1 MAPDPPVALVYVAR
15 GEASF
20 APTAAAIAQVVAW
33 TASPHR
39 FRFAVLAGSRC
50 LTEQSRLRQLLHP
63 SVRVDVINATD
74 AALHQRLRSDAA
86 RHWFA
91 HTSSIGGKTHTY
103 TVPKLFLF
111 ELLPDD
117 FDMVV
122 TLDNDVVAL
131 ADLAHL
137 ADEIER
143 LSRSLPHAA
152 LFYASEQQNK
162 YRWTLN
168 WTRASWPWPT
178 HRNGINGGV
187 GVQLLDRLRSNAD
200 AYRTMMQKVLDELD
214 DVVIGGRL
222 ERTALNG
229 LGDQTAFSAAAVV
242 APATWARLFRHLP
255 CEWNWQTCV
264 WSYGRVNE
272 CPLHEGR
279 LNTTALTVAGYELA
293 QNCSQQ
299 PVLHDGSCHRRPKL
313 LHFDCP
319 GDLKGLL
326 VSSFVRGDAANGV
339 SHTEFTE
346 GLTPA
351 KKAGGDPAAD
361 ANRTIAVLQAALRS
375 PRADS
380 MCRRAD
386 LRLIGSPARRG
397 VASATFCNASFL
409 LSRLSER
416 AQFGVA
422 SRSSSSRS
430 SGDRHRGSGFG
441 DALPAAAVSYSDS
454 TLASRRLAEW
464 VARAG
469 AERHDAAWC
478 GDESLAPRNLPRV
491 YVYGHELGELTI
503 NPFGFPLDAIGTTA
517 ASGPTYVNAV
527 HARLLAA
534 AVPDPKEAD
543 LFFIPESAAN
553 DTQRCDSLAARLD
566 SYWKRRA
573 LGVGAVPNYFRRKGG
588 RDHFTASHFRASL
601 LTCSAWQSVAFQHV
615 RKLVGV
621 LQSPWFR
628 EDSVLPIPER
638 RLSTRP
644 FACKPWMASCPWLPN
659 SSRADTDAAAAHQH
673 VFEVPYGG
681 SVHGSV
687 QWRTKRE
694 RPLLAVAA
702 FNSRGHR
709 NFHGQMDLRRRLLA
723 QCERANGGAAAS
735 VVRIPRLGSGTSL
748 STIDSEVRLATLMA
762 ASQERQASRSEG
774 ALDGGSQVV
783 RKGGASDAT
792 SVSAAGCRVVPFQ
805 GRYTLANVD
814 DPQGNGM
821 LLATLEG
828 YRTAIFSL
836 QPAGDDPA
844 RKGIIDSVTCGCIPV
859 LFHSQ
864 QRQLWPQHWGGWVAD
879 ATVLLPGEAVL
890 NGSLNVLDALRAIPR
905 RRISRMQQVLRQ
917 NAHRLH
923 YGLVGSS
930 DAAGD
935 ALEISLAHLM
945 RSLRAEEGAN
955 LGAGRA
961 PHTKMSKDPALPPAR
976 CSHHGSHRGPGLRRG
991 HG

>member
-1 MAPDPPVALVYVAR
+1 MAPDPLVALVYVAR

-39 FRFAVLAGSRC
+39 FRFAVLAGNRC
-50 LTEQSRLRQLLHP
+50 LTEHSRLPQLLHP

-143 LSRSLPHAA
+143 LSRSSPHAA

-200 AYRTMMQKVLDELD
+200 AYRTMMHKVLDELD

-299 PVLHDGSCHRRPKL
+299 PVPRWLLPSKAQT

-319 GDLKGLL
+319 GDLKGLSCPL
-326 VSSFVRGDAANGV
+326 LCEATRPMACHIPSSQRVSRQ
-339 SHTEFTE
+339 
-346 GLTPA
+346 PR
-351 KKAGGDPAAD
+351 K
-361 ANRTIAVLQAALRS
+361 QAATQLPMRIVPLQCCRRRS

-422 SRSSSSRS
+422 SR
-430 SGDRHRGSGFG
+430 
-441 DALPAAAVSYSDS
+441 
-454 TLASRRLAEW
+454 
-464 VARAG
+464 
-469 AERHDAAWC
+469 
-478 GDESLAPRNLPRV
+478 
-491 YVYGHELGELTI
+491 
-503 NPFGFPLDAIGTTA
+503 
-517 ASGPTYVNAV
+517 
-527 HARLLAA
+527 
-534 AVPDPKEAD
+534 K
-543 LFFIPESAAN
+543 
-553 DTQRCDSLAARLD
+553 Q
-566 SYWKRRA
+566 
-573 LGVGAVPNYFRRKGG
+573 
-588 RDHFTASHFRASL
+588 
-601 LTCSAWQSVAFQHV
+601 QQ
-615 RKLVGV
+615 
-621 LQSPWFR
+621 Q
-628 EDSVLPIPER
+628 
-638 RLSTRP
+638 
-644 FACKPWMASCPWLPN
+644 
-659 SSRADTDAAAAHQH
+659 
-673 VFEVPYGG
+673 
-681 SVHGSV
+681 
-687 QWRTKRE
+687 QWRTPPWE
-694 RPLLAVAA
+694 WIW
-702 FNSRGHR
+702 
-709 NFHGQMDLRRRLLA
+709 RR
-723 QCERANGGAAAS
+723 
-735 VVRIPRLGSGTSL
+735 I
-748 STIDSEVRLATLMA
+748 
-762 ASQERQASRSEG
+762 
-774 ALDGGSQVV
+774 
-783 RKGGASDAT
+783 
-792 SVSAAGCRVVPFQ
+792 
-805 GRYTLANVD
+805 
-814 DPQGNGM
+814 
-821 LLATLEG
+821 
-828 YRTAIFSL
+828 
-836 QPAGDDPA
+836 A
-844 RKGIIDSVTCGCIPV
+844 RCC
-859 LFHSQ
+859 
-864 QRQLWPQHWGGWVAD
+864 RQLQ
-879 ATVLLPGEAVL
+879 
-890 NGSLNVLDALRAIPR
+890 
-905 RRISRMQQVLRQ
+905 
-917 NAHRLH
+917 
-923 YGLVGSS
+923 
-930 DAAGD
+930 
-935 ALEISLAHLM
+935 
-945 RSLRAEEGAN
+945 
-955 LGAGRA
+955 
-961 PHTKMSKDPALPPAR
+961 
-976 CSHHGSHRGPGLRRG
+976 
-991 HG
+991 